1 MIAPLINSH
10 SNSLIPQGNLVAY
23 SAHSTMFSLVE
34 SKAKE
39 SLSGHL
45 LCLST

>member
-10 SNSLIPQGNLVAY
+10 GNSLIPQGNLVAY
-23 SAHSTMFSLVE
+23 SAHAAMFSLAE

-45 LCLST
+45 LSLST